1 MATEGQKFSSIIN
14 NAFLPWY
21 TKNATKHYLMLP
33 VASYHRHSSRDRGDL
48 AYRGEWE
55 LSTPGAELG
64 DIQVP
69 LPALI
74 FNLIFTFIS

>member
-1 MATEGQKFSSIIN
+1 
-14 NAFLPWY
+14 
-21 TKNATKHYLMLP
+21 MLP